1 MAVWTRTRGRMMA
14 DPGLVVA
21 FAAVGA
27 LLVLFVLYPAV
38 RVIIYPRL
46 ADYLAAPANLGWR
59 QAAWHS
65 LMMMVLSTL
74 SATGVGFLYAF
85 AISRR
90 DLPLRRLFQTLSVL
104 PLFAPPFMVAFS
116 YILMFGRQ
124 GLITNALLGLENV
137 NIIGWKGLWL
147 VQTVAFFPFAT
158 LVISAVLE
166 QISPTLEYAARNL
179 GATEGSVF
187 RTVLFPLARPGVA
200 AAALVVAIS
209 VLADFGNAVV
219 IAGGFRLLATEAW
232 FLIEGSADLNGAAV
246 VVALLIVPTVGLF
259 LLERYWVGRR
269 TYTVLT
275 GKGTRIEQPPTPP
288 LIRWL
293 LFGGCVVVSV
303 FVLIVYVGVTLGSVT
318 TVWGYNWAPTL
329 AHWRLGLAQGGP
341 QLWTSVKIG
350 AVSALITSAVAVLAA
365 FITSRPTLP
374 LRNAID
380 FLAVLPAA
388 LPGVFI
394 GVGYLLAFNGPPII
408 LSGTVWILVL
418 ALSFWHIPLGYQ
430 AARAQLKQIERSIE
444 EAAQDLGATG
454 LRVLWDV
461 YLPLLGPA
469 FMASFINAFIR
480 AVTNLSIVV
489 FLITPRTL
497 VATYSILAMIGGGF
511 WGAAAALT
519 TALLAITLAGVAVAR
534 FLLRIGLRPI
544 GAT

>member
-27 LLVLFVLYPAV
+27 LLVFFVLYPAV
-38 RVIIYPRL
+38 RVLIYPRL
-46 ADYLAAPANLGWR
+46 ADYLAVPDNPRWL
-59 QAAWHS
+59 QAARNS

-74 SATGVGFLYAF
+74 TATAVGFLYAF
-85 AISRR
+85 AVSRR
-90 DLPLRRLFQTLSVL
+90 DMPLRRLFQTLSVL

-124 GLITNALLGLENV
+124 GLITKALFGLDV
-137 NIIGWKGLWL
+137 NIFGWQGLWL
-147 VQTVAFFPFAT
+147 VQTVAFFPFAA
-158 LVISAVLE
+158 LVIGAVLE
-166 QISPTLEYAARNL
+166 QISPTVEYAALNL
-179 GATEGSVF
+179 GATEGGVI

-219 IAGGFRLLATEAW
+219 IAGGFPLLATEAW
-232 FLIEGSADLNGAAV
+232 VRIEGLADLKGAAV
-246 VVALLIVPTVGLF
+246 AVALLIVPTMILF
-259 LLERYWVGRR
+259 LLERYWVGQR

-293 LFGGCVVVSV
+293 LFSGCVVVSA
-303 FVLIVYVGVTLGSVT
+303 FVVIVYVGVLLGSVA
-318 TVWGYNWAPTL
+318 TVWGYKWTLTL

-341 QLWTSVKIG
+341 QLITSLKIG
-350 AVSALITSAVAVLAA
+350 ALSALLTSAVAVLAA

-374 LRNAID
+374 LRNVID

-408 LSGTVWILVL
+408 LSGTVWILIL

-430 AARAQLKQIERSIE
+430 AARAQLKQIEWSIE

-519 TALLAITLAGVAVAR
+519 TALLAITLASVAVAR
-534 FLLRIGLRPI
+534 LLLRIGLRPI
-544 GAT
+544 GAA

>member
-1 MAVWTRTRGRMMA
+1 MMA
-14 DPGLVVA
+14 DPGLAVA

-27 LLVLFVLYPAV
+27 LFVLFVLYPAI
-38 RVIIYPRL
+38 RVLIYPRL
-46 ADYLAAPANLGWR
+46 ADYLAVPGNLRWR
-59 QAAWHS
+59 DAAWNS
-65 LMMMVLSTL
+65 LAMMLASTTT
-74 SATGVGFLYAF
+74 ATGVGFLYAF

-90 DLPLRRLFQTLSVL
+90 DMPLRRVFQTLSIL

-124 GLITNALLGLENV
+124 GLITKVLLGLDV
-137 NIIGWKGLWL
+137 NIIGWPGLWL

-158 LVISAVLE
+158 LIIGAVLE
-166 QISPTLEYAARNL
+166 QISPTMEYAALNL
-179 GATEGSVF
+179 GAPEASVI
-187 RTVLFPLARPGVA
+187 RTILFPLARPGVA

-219 IAGGFRLLATEAW
+219 ISGGFPLLATEAW
-232 FLIEGSADLNGAAV
+232 FRIEGLADLNGAAV
-246 VVALLIVPTVGLF
+246 AVALLIIPTMVLF
-259 LLERYWVGRR
+259 LLERYWVGQRV
-269 TYTVLT
+269 YTALT

-293 LFGGCVVVSV
+293 LFGACVVVSM
-303 FVLIVYVGVTLGSVT
+303 FVLMVYVGVFLGSVT
-318 TVWGYNWAPTL
+318 TVWGYNWTPTL
-329 AHWRLGLAQGGP
+329 AHWRLGLAQGGA

-350 AVSALITSAVAVLAA
+350 AGSALITSAVAVLAA

-374 LRNAID
+374 LRSAVD

-394 GVGYLLAFNGPPII
+394 GVGYLLAFNQPPLI
-408 LSGTVWILVL
+408 LAGTVWILIL

-430 AARAQLKQIERSIE
+430 AARAQLKQIDRSIE
-444 EAAQDLGATG
+444 EAAADLGATG
-454 LRVLWDV
+454 LRVLWDI

-469 FMASFINAFIR
+469 FGASFINAFIR

-519 TALLAITLAGVAVAR
+519 TALLAITLVSVGAAR
-534 FLLRIGLRPI
+534 GLLRIGLRPI